1 MGSPKCSRQAALE
14 DWLVF
19 ASALLL
25 FLTPCG
31 QICVPCVRSLC
42 HLCPPLAPLICGR
55 PPPLWSSDVLPGLPS
70 PQSILLSL
78 YYKVWSLDLVE
89 LPPGRPTDLLS
100 RFAPPQF
107 DVSFPLLLDWVSH
120 LLDLPFGRPI
130 WSPDLLPRLWP
141 RLWSPDFVARVCS
154 PIELSL

>member
-19 ASALLL
+19 ASPLLL

-31 QICVPCVRSLC
+31 QICIPCVRSLC
-42 HLCPPLAPLICGR
+42 RLCPPLAPLICPR
-55 PPPLWSSDVLPGLPS
+55 PRPLWSSDLLPGLPS

-78 YYKVWSLDLVE
+78 YYKVLSLDLVE
-89 LPPGRPTDLLS
+89 LSPGRPTDLLS

-120 LLDLPFGRPI
+120 LLDLPL
-130 WSPDLLPRLWP
+130 WSPDLVTRFAPPILAPTLVPRFCRPSLF
-141 RLWSPDFVARVCS
+141 PD
-154 PIELSL
+154 